1 METVIK
7 KIFNS
12 QEYHQLT
19 ELGFLNPHIQLIK
32 GELIDMAAKKTK
44 HTFCLSIL
52 SEELIILL
60 NRKARVRIQ
69 DPIIL
74 LNNSEPEPDLVIVK
88 RTDDN
93 YLSSHPTP
101 EDLLLVI
108 EIADTTLN
116 YDQTHK
122 LSLYSEAKIKDYWL
136 FNLVDNWLEI
146 YSNPYTD
153 HQGKSGYRHKQI
165 ALPDE
170 TIKLP
175 CFSDLSLNL
184 SLIFPQ

>member
-7 KIFNS
+7 KLFSS

-44 HTFCLSIL
+44 HTVCNTRLWKQIDRIIG
-52 SEELIILL
+52 ELAQI
-60 NRKARVRIQ
+60 RVQ
-69 DPIIL
+69 EPIIL
-74 LNNSEPEPDLVIVK
+74 LNNSEPEPDLVIVHK
-88 RTDDN
+88 KDDD

-108 EIADTTLN
+108 EIADTTLT

-136 FNLVDNWLEI
+136 FNLIDNWLEI

-165 ALPDE
+165 VLPYE
-170 TIKLP
+170 TVKLP